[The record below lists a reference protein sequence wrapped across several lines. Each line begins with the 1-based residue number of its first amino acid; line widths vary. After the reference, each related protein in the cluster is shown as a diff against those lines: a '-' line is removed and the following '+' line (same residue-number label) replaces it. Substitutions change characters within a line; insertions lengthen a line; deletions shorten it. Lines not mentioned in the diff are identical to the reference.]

1 MRKRRISLI
10 VVLFCLI
17 ASTTATLLE
26 AQENGSDAA
35 FFQTKAG
42 SRAVV
47 IYNGVEIAFRYCP
60 AGTFKMGAAL
70 DEPGRLDYETQE
82 EATIDEGF
90 WICETETTQEQWGAV
105 GVKKGK
111 ESRFKGAKLPVDC
124 VTWDECD
131 AFVKKL
137 NASNAAPSGWRFALP
152 TEEQWEYACRA
163 GTAGATYGVPLSDA
177 AWCEYNSEY
186 KFHEVGTKT
195 PNAWGIYDMLGNVSE
210 WTNSEYKTSDG
221 ALLTQSTVKDSNGAS
236 IDSNYA
242 VWITFV
248 FRGGSYAY
256 DERSCRPANRAQCA
270 QGRWH
275 YDLGFRVCLVPSSS
289 K

>member
-1 MRKRRISLI
+1 MRKRRISSI
-10 VVLFCLI
+10 VGLFCLI
-17 ASTTATLLE
+17 ASTAAFLE

-35 FFQTKAG
+35 FSQTKAG

-47 IYNGVEIAFRYCP
+47 NYNGAEFAFRYCP
-60 AGTFKMGAAL
+60 AGTFIMGAAL

-90 WICETETTQEQWGAV
+90 WICETETTQEQWDAV

-111 ESRFKGAKLPVDC
+111 ESQFKGAKLPVDC

-137 NASNAAPSGWRFALP
+137 NSSGAVPSGWRFALP

-163 GTAGATYGVPLSDA
+163 GTTGATYGVPLSDA
-177 AWCEYNSEY
+177 AWHEVNSEY
-186 KFHEVGTKT
+186 QSHEVGTKT

-221 ALLTQSTVKDSNGAS
+221 AFLTQSTVKDSNGEP

-256 DERSCRPANRAQCA
+256 GERSCRPAGRAECA